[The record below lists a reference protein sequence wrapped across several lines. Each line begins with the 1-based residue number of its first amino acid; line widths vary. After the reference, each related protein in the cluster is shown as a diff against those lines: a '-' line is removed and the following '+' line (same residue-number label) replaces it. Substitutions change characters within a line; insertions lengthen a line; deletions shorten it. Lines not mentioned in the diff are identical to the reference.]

1 LERVSSISRIA
12 FAIATRNQ
20 QAAFALHIPCFG
32 GCQHPFTSAAPD
44 AIAPF
49 PDDARRWKRCCRLSL
64 AGPEAPFTPKRFSPP
79 TFVNQKK
86 KDSDRLIAVW
96 RLNKLAGHP
105 TPGVPFHSLC
115 ASAHPEFDSD

>member
-1 LERVSSISRIA
+1 MLSFEPCWARSS
-12 FAIATRNQ
+12 FHTKTVL
-20 QAAFALHIPCFG
+20 AADLREP
-32 GCQHPFTSAAPD
+32 
-44 AIAPF
+44 
-49 PDDARRWKRCCRLSL
+49 
-64 AGPEAPFTPKRFSPP
+64 
-79 TFVNQKK
+79 KK